1 MADKSGAQLRF
12 DVNRLPFLE
21 GARQYAGEW
30 LFPGGACRNQPC
42 YERHVEFAP
51 DVPDELRNQIAT
63 GALYAS
69 RDTCRVLLERLDHG
83 LDIVLHHVNVR
94 RRRPFR
100 IGDRVRVQLRH
111 YLNTGFLR

>member
-51 DVPDELRNQIAT
+51 DVPDELRM
-63 GALYAS
+63 LLFSSS
-69 RDTCRVLLERLDHG
+69 RFRQRSWKHLLFADEGHPCW
-83 LDIVLHHVNVR
+83 IVGKVAEGR
-94 RRRPFR
+94 S
-100 IGDRVRVQLRH
+100 VRVIR
-111 YLNTGFLR
+111 